1 MKITKTKLKQIIQE
15 ELSALAEDPKNEA
28 MEPIDSPRD
37 TIARSASKIAM
48 ISKVSLEK
56 PPAPEALKSNL
67 EQINQLA
74 GQISSLLDIMDD
86 PRF

>member
-1 MKITKTKLKQIIQE
+1 MKITKSKLKQIIQE
-15 ELSALAEDPKNEA
+15 ELAALAEEPKNEA

-74 GQISSLLDIMDD
+74 GQISSLLDTMDD
-86 PRF
+86 HRF

>member
-15 ELSALAEDPKNEA
+15 ELAALAEEPNDEV

-48 ISKVSLEK
+48 ISKASLEK
-56 PPAPEALKSNL
+56 SPTPEALKSNL

-74 GQISSLLDIMDD
+74 EQISSLLGTMDV